1 MLSCITLK
9 DTSFKL
15 LKVKN
20 VTEENIYKKCGYK
33 TSTNFKKI
41 YSWKLDDK
49 CIELWSKEDTNIKKF
64 NQHAILKN
72 NSIKLNVNNKCIF
85 FLRNKE
91 QFINLE
97 IDIFNKFFDLNETIE
112 FSKDDTNNESNE
124 SNGSNESNENNENNE
139 SNENNDTNSSIDIN
153 KASELLTK
161 LLHNNN
167 SENEEKYEFDSEL
180 SYELYSYSEDE
191 HDDTNCITSK

>member
-41 YSWKLDDK
+41 YSWNLDDK

-91 QFINLE
+91 QFINLD
-97 IDIFNKFFDLNETIE
+97 IDVFNKFFDLKETIE
-112 FSKDDTNNESNE
+112 INNDESSNTNLTDTNL
-124 SNGSNESNENNENNE
+124 
-139 SNENNDTNSSIDIN
+139 TNSNSTNDN
-153 KASELLTK
+153 LTNELLNK

-167 SENEEKYEFDSEL
+167 NLENEENYEFNSEL
-180 SYELYSYSEDE
+180 SYELYSYSDDE
-191 HDDTNCITSK
+191 NDDTNCVNV